1 MTMRALGSFPVKFV
15 LALLVILLPL
25 LGGPYSV
32 HLATL
37 IAAYW
42 TLIAGLNLVVG
53 FTGQLSVGHVG
64 LLAVGAY
71 MFAILTARGIVGPE
85 VALLLSGTA
94 GGVCGLLLGL
104 PSLRLP
110 GFYFAMTTLAFTI
123 IVVELAVALTDITG
137 GGTGLMVSAFSP
149 PLDTQ
154 QGQYLYSAGIA
165 GVVTLMTV
173 LVTRSMWG
181 RAMVAVRES
190 EVMAAAVGIPGYR
203 VKLAVFTFS
212 GVVAGIAG
220 VLFGALQTYITPDTF
235 AFDLSL
241 FFFICIIIGGKG
253 SIIGPF
259 IGTVVLTLLPEVV
272 SPLAKYSHLFYGVL
286 LLAVVLIIPG
296 GLGALIGRP
305 RSAQAGD
312 ARASGGFESYI
323 ARARQVF
330 GLSSPRDDLAA
341 VAAGQGLASARTL
354 DDGDASVRTP
364 RGPGRS
370 SGGDSGTRTGDRAAT
385 SLRLPH
391 AIAAGGKLQAV
402 GVSRSFGAVR
412 ALQDVSLTV
421 ERGTVHGLIGPNGS
435 GKTTLLNILSGYYTA
450 HAGTVM
456 LDGRDITRSPA
467 NWRPRHGIGRTFQ
480 TPRIIPDLTVR
491 DNVMAGGWSEAQA
504 TFLETLVSGPR
515 AIRDEQRLRGTAL
528 ALLDGLGLLSLAER
542 PANAM
547 THAELRFIEIARAL
561 MHSPDFILLDEPASG
576 LTDTEINRLGD
587 VIASLRRQGVGVLLV
602 EHHTDLVF
610 GASDVVTTLNFG
622 RVICTGTPDVVQAD
636 PEVRLVYLGE

>member
-1 MTMRALGSFPVKFV
+1 MTMRALGSGPMQFV
-15 LALLVILLPL
+15 LAALVILLPL
-25 LGGPYSV
+25 LGGPYAV

-85 VALLLSGTA
+85 AALVLA
-94 GGVCGLLLGL
+94 GVTGGLCGLLLGL

-137 GGTGLMVSAFSP
+137 GGTGVMVSAFSP
-149 PLDTQ
+149 PMDTQ
-154 QGQYLYSAGIA
+154 RGQYLFTAGIA

-181 RAMVAVRES
+181 RAMVSVRES
-190 EVMAAAVGIPGYR
+190 EVMAASVGIPGYR
-203 VKLAVFTFS
+203 VKLAAFTFS

-220 VLFGALQTYITPDTF
+220 ALFGALQTYITPDTF

-241 FFFICIIIGGKG
+241 LFFICIIIGGKG

-286 LLAVVLIIPG
+286 LLAVVLLIPG
-296 GLGALIGRP
+296 GLGALIAGP
-305 RSAQAGD
+305 RAAKVNDAG
-312 ARASGGFESYI
+312 SGGGFESYL
-323 ARARQVF
+323 ARARHAF
-330 GLSSPRDDLAA
+330 GLGRPRNDLVAA
-341 VAAGQGLASARTL
+341 AAGQSTASARTL
-354 DDGDASVRTP
+354 DGLDATP
-364 RGPGRS
+364 HGPGGS
-370 SGGDSGTRTGDRAAT
+370 ATRTMPDGLAA

-391 AIAAGGKLQAV
+391 PVAAGGSLEAV
-402 GVSRSFGAVR
+402 GVSRSFDAVK
-412 ALQDVSLTV
+412 ALQEVSLTV
-421 ERGTVHGLIGPNGS
+421 QRGAVHGLIGPNGS
-435 GKTTLLNILSGYYTA
+435 GKTTLLNILSGYYA
-450 HAGTVM
+450 VDSGSVM
-456 LDGRDITRSPA
+456 LDGHDITRSPA
-467 NWRPRHGIGRTFQ
+467 NWRPQHGIGRTFQ
-480 TPRIIPDLTVR
+480 TPRVIPELTVL

-504 TFLETLVSGPR
+504 SFVEALVSAPR
-515 AIRDEQRLRGTAL
+515 AIRDERKLRGTAL
-528 ALLDGLGLLSLAER
+528 ALLSGLGLRALAER

-547 THAELRFIEIARAL
+547 THAELRFVEIARAL
-561 MHSPDFILLDEPASG
+561 MHSPGFILLDEPASG
-576 LTDTEINRLGD
+576 LTDTEIDRLGE
-587 VIASLRRQGVGVLLV
+587 VIGALRRQGVGVLLV

-622 RVICTGTPDVVQAD
+622 RIIRTGTPDEVRAD
-636 PEVRLVYLGE
+636 PEVRRVYLGE

>member
-1 MTMRALGSFPVKFV
+1 MRFI
-15 LALLVILLPL
+15 LAVLVILLPL
-25 LGGPYSV
+25 LGGPYAV

-71 MFAILTARGIVGPE
+71 MFAILTARGIAGPE
-85 VALLLSGTA
+85 VALVLA
-94 GGVCGLLLGL
+94 GITGGLCGLLLGL

-123 IVVELAVALTDITG
+123 IVVELAVALTDVTG
-137 GGTGLMVSAFSP
+137 GGTGVMVSAFSP
-149 PLDTQ
+149 PMDTQ
-154 QGQYLYSAGIA
+154 QGQYLFTAGIA
-165 GVVTLMTV
+165 GAVTLMTV

-181 RAMVAVRES
+181 RAMVSVRES
-190 EVMAAAVGIPGYR
+190 EVMAASVGIPGYR

-220 VLFGALQTYITPDTF
+220 ALFGALQTYITPDTF

-286 LLAVVLIIPG
+286 LLAVVLLIPG
-296 GLGALIGRP
+296 GLGALIAGPRAAKATDAGSGR
-305 RSAQAGD
+305 
-312 ARASGGFESYI
+312 GFESYV
-323 ARARQVF
+323 AQVRQAF
-330 GLSSPRDDLAA
+330 GLGGPRNDLAA
-341 VAAGQGLASARTL
+341 VAAGQSMASAHTL
-354 DDGDASVRTP
+354 HALDSTP
-364 RGPGRS
+364 PGPGGS
-370 SGGDSGTRTGDRAAT
+370 STRTMPDGSAT

-391 AIAAGGKLQAV
+391 PVAAGGSLQAV
-402 GVSRSFGAVR
+402 GVSRSFDAVK
-412 ALQDVSLTV
+412 ALQDISLTV
-421 ERGTVHGLIGPNGS
+421 KRGTVHGLIGPNGS
-435 GKTTLLNILSGYYTA
+435 GKTTLLNILSGYYA
-450 HAGTVM
+450 VDSGSVM
-456 LDGRDITRSPA
+456 LDGHDITRSPA

-480 TPRIIPDLTVR
+480 TPRVIPDLTVL

-504 TFLETLVSGPR
+504 TFVEALVSAPR
-515 AIRDEQRLRGTAL
+515 AIRDERKLRGTAL
-528 ALLDGLGLLSLAER
+528 ALLSGLGLHALAQR

-547 THAELRFIEIARAL
+547 THAELRFVEIARAL
-561 MHSPDFILLDEPASG
+561 MHSPGFILLDEPASG
-576 LTDTEINRLGD
+576 LTDTEIDRLGE
-587 VIASLRRQGVGVLLV
+587 VIGALRRQGMGVLLV

-622 RVICTGTPDVVQAD
+622 RVIRTGTPDEVRAD
-636 PEVRLVYLGE
+636 PEVRRVYLGE

>member
-1 MTMRALGSFPVKFV
+1 MTMRALGSGPMQFV
-15 LALLVILLPL
+15 LAALVILLPL
-25 LGGPYSV
+25 LGGPYAV

-85 VALLLSGTA
+85 AALVLA
-94 GGVCGLLLGL
+94 GVTGGLCGLLLGL

-137 GGTGLMVSAFSP
+137 GGTGVMVSAFSP
-149 PLDTQ
+149 PMDTQ
-154 QGQYLYSAGIA
+154 RGQYLFTAGIA

-181 RAMVAVRES
+181 RAMVSVRES
-190 EVMAAAVGIPGYR
+190 EVMAASVGIPGYR
-203 VKLAVFTFS
+203 VKLAAFTFS

-220 VLFGALQTYITPDTF
+220 ALFGALQTYITPDTF

-241 FFFICIIIGGKG
+241 LFFICIIIGGKG

-286 LLAVVLIIPG
+286 LLAVVLLIPG
-296 GLGALIGRP
+296 GLGALIAGP
-305 RSAQAGD
+305 RAAKVNDAG
-312 ARASGGFESYI
+312 SGGGFESYL
-323 ARARQVF
+323 ARARHAF
-330 GLSSPRDDLAA
+330 GLGRPRNDLVAA
-341 VAAGQGLASARTL
+341 AAGQSTASARTL
-354 DDGDASVRTP
+354 DGLDATP
-364 RGPGRS
+364 HGP
-370 SGGDSGTRTGDRAAT
+370 SGSATRTMPDGLAA

-391 AIAAGGKLQAV
+391 PVAAGGSLEAV
-402 GVSRSFGAVR
+402 GVSRSFDAVK
-412 ALQDVSLTV
+412 ALQEVSLTV
-421 ERGTVHGLIGPNGS
+421 QRGAVHGLIGPNGS
-435 GKTTLLNILSGYYTA
+435 GKTTLLNILSGYYA
-450 HAGTVM
+450 VDSGSVM
-456 LDGRDITRSPA
+456 LDGHDITRSPA
-467 NWRPRHGIGRTFQ
+467 NWRPQHGIGRTFQ
-480 TPRIIPDLTVR
+480 TPRVIPELTVL

-504 TFLETLVSGPR
+504 SFVEALVSAPR
-515 AIRDEQRLRGTAL
+515 AIRDERKLRGTAL
-528 ALLDGLGLLSLAER
+528 ALLSGLGLRALAER

-547 THAELRFIEIARAL
+547 THAELRFVEIARAL
-561 MHSPDFILLDEPASG
+561 MHSPGFILLDEPASG
-576 LTDTEINRLGD
+576 LTDTEIDRLGE
-587 VIASLRRQGVGVLLV
+587 VIGALRRQGVGVLLV

-622 RVICTGTPDVVQAD
+622 RIIRTGTPDEVRAD
-636 PEVRLVYLGE
+636 PEVRRVYLGE

>member
-1 MTMRALGSFPVKFV
+1 MTLRALGSGPMQFV
-15 LALLVILLPL
+15 LAVLVILLPL
-25 LGGPYSV
+25 LGDPYSV

-71 MFAILTARGIVGPE
+71 MFAILTARDIVGPE
-85 VALLLSGTA
+85 VALLLAGVA
-94 GGVCGLLLGL
+94 GGLCGLVLGL

-137 GGTGLMVSAFSP
+137 GGTGLIVSAFSP
-149 PLDTQ
+149 PMDTQ
-154 QGQYLYSAGIA
+154 QGQYLFTAGIA

-181 RAMVAVRES
+181 RAMVSVRES

-212 GVVAGIAG
+212 GVVAGLAG
-220 VLFGALQTYITPDTF
+220 ALFGALQTYITPDTF

-296 GLGALIGRP
+296 GLGALIARP
-305 RSAQAGD
+305 RALRAGD
-312 ARASGGFESYI
+312 VRGGGGSESYY
-323 ARARQVF
+323 ARARQVL
-330 GLSSPRDDLAA
+330 GLGRPRDDLAA
-341 VAAGQGLASARTL
+341 VTAGQSLASARNL
-354 DDGDASVRTP
+354 DDPGPAVHGLGGSASRP
-364 RGPGRS
+364 MPDG
-370 SGGDSGTRTGDRAAT
+370 
-385 SLRLPH
+385 SLRLPNPV
-391 AIAAGGKLQAV
+391 AAGGSLQAV
-402 GVSRSFGAVR
+402 GVSRSFGAVK

-435 GKTTLLNILSGYYTA
+435 GKTTLLNILSGYYA
-450 HAGTVM
+450 VDVGSVM
-456 LDGRDITRSPA
+456 LDGEDITRSPA

-480 TPRIIPDLTVR
+480 TPRIIPDLTVL
-491 DNVMAGGWSEAQA
+491 DNVMAGGWSEARA
-504 TFLETLVSGPR
+504 TFLEALVSAPR
-515 AIRDEQRLRGTAL
+515 AIHDERRLRGSAL
-528 ALLDGLGLLSLAER
+528 ALLSGLGLRALADR

-547 THAELRFIEIARAL
+547 THAELRFVEIARAL
-561 MHSPDFILLDEPASG
+561 MHSPGFILLDEPASG
-576 LTDTEINRLGD
+576 LTDTEIDRLGD
-587 VIASLRRQGVGVLLV
+587 VIGALRRQGVGVLLV

-610 GASDVVTTLNFG
+610 GASDVVTTLKFG
-622 RVICTGTPDVVQAD
+622 QVIRTGTPDEVRAD
-636 PEVRLVYLGE
+636 PEVRRVYLGE

>member
-1 MTMRALGSFPVKFV
+1 MTMRALGSGPVQFV
-15 LALLVILLPL
+15 LAVLVVLLPL
-25 LGGPYSV
+25 LGDPYSV
-32 HLATL
+32 HLA
-37 IAAYW
+37 

-71 MFAILTARGIVGPE
+71 MFAILTARNIVGPE
-85 VALLLSGTA
+85 VALVLAGAA
-94 GGVCGLLLGL
+94 GGLCGLVLGL

-137 GGTGLMVSAFSP
+137 GGTGLIVSAFSP
-149 PLDTQ
+149 PMDTQ
-154 QGQYLYSAGIA
+154 QGQYLFTACIA

-181 RAMVAVRES
+181 RAMVSVRES
-190 EVMAAAVGIPGYR
+190 EVMAASVGIPGYR

-220 VLFGALQTYITPDTF
+220 ALFGALQTYITPDTF

-253 SIIGPF
+253 SIMGPF

-286 LLAVVLIIPG
+286 LLAVVLLIPG
-296 GLGALIGRP
+296 GLGALIARP
-305 RSAQAGD
+305 RARREGD
-312 ARASGGFESYI
+312 AKAGGGSGSYYV
-323 ARARQVF
+323 RARQIL
-330 GLSSPRDDLAA
+330 GLGRPRDDLAA
-341 VAAGQGLASARTL
+341 VAAGQSFASTRTL
-354 DDGDASVRTP
+354 DGLGPAVHGLGGSVSRAMSDG
-364 RGPGRS
+364 
-370 SGGDSGTRTGDRAAT
+370 

-391 AIAAGGKLQAV
+391 PVAAGGSLEAV
-402 GVSRSFGAVR
+402 GVSRSFGAVK

-435 GKTTLLNILSGYYTA
+435 GKTTLLNILSGYYA
-450 HAGTVM
+450 VDVGSVM
-456 LDGRDITRSPA
+456 LDGQDITRSPA
-467 NWRPRHGIGRTFQ
+467 NWRPRHGIGRSFQ
-480 TPRIIPDLTVR
+480 TPRVIPDLTVL
-491 DNVMAGGWSEAQA
+491 DNVMAGGWSEARA
-504 TFLETLVSGPR
+504 TFLEAFVSAPR
-515 AIRDEQRLRGTAL
+515 AILDERRLRGSAL
-528 ALLDGLGLLSLAER
+528 ALLSGLGLRALAER

-547 THAELRFIEIARAL
+547 THAELRFVEIARAL
-561 MHSPDFILLDEPASG
+561 MHSPGFILLDEPASG
-576 LTDTEINRLGD
+576 LTDTEIDRLGD
-587 VIASLRRQGVGVLLV
+587 VIGALRRQGVGVLLV

-610 GASDVVTTLNFG
+610 GVSDVVTTLNFG
-622 RVICTGTPDVVQAD
+622 RVIRTGTPDDVRTD
-636 PEVRLVYLGE
+636 PEVRRVYLGE

>member
-1 MTMRALGSFPVKFV
+1 MTMRSLGSGQMQFL
-15 LALLVILLPL
+15 LAALVILLPL
-25 LGGPYSV
+25 LGGPYAV

-85 VALLLSGTA
+85 AALVSA
-94 GGVCGLLLGL
+94 GVTGGLCGLLLGL

-123 IVVELAVALTDITG
+123 IVVELAVALTDVTG
-137 GGTGLMVSAFSP
+137 GGTGVTVSAFSP
-149 PLDTQ
+149 PMDTQ
-154 QGQYLYSAGIA
+154 QGQYLFTAGIA
-165 GVVTLMTV
+165 GAVTLMTV

-181 RAMVAVRES
+181 RAMVSVRES
-190 EVMAAAVGIPGYR
+190 EVMAASVGIPGYR

-220 VLFGALQTYITPDTF
+220 ALFGALQTYITPDTF

-286 LLAVVLIIPG
+286 LLAVVLLIPG
-296 GLGALIGRP
+296 GVGALIAGP
-305 RSAQAGD
+305 RGAKANDAG
-312 ARASGGFESYI
+312 SGGGFESDL
-323 ARARQVF
+323 AQVRQAF
-330 GLSSPRDDLAA
+330 GLGRPRDDLAA
-341 VAAGQGLASARTL
+341 AAAGQSMTQSMASARTL
-354 DDGDASVRTP
+354 NGLDTTLH
-364 RGPGRS
+364 GPGRS
-370 SGGDSGTRTGDRAAT
+370 AMRTMLDGSAA

-391 AIAAGGKLQAV
+391 PVAAGGGLEAV
-402 GVSRSFGAVR
+402 GVSRSFQAVK

-435 GKTTLLNILSGYYTA
+435 GKTTLLNILSGYYA
-450 HAGTVM
+450 VDSGSVM
-456 LDGRDITRSPA
+456 LDGHDITRSPA

-480 TPRIIPDLTVR
+480 TPRVIPELTVL

-504 TFLETLVSGPR
+504 TFVEALVSAPR
-515 AIRDEQRLRGTAL
+515 AIRDERKLRATAL
-528 ALLDGLGLLSLAER
+528 ALLGGLGLRALAEQ

-547 THAELRFIEIARAL
+547 THAELRFVEIARAL
-561 MHSPDFILLDEPASG
+561 MHSPGFILLDEPASG
-576 LTDTEINRLGD
+576 LTDTEIDRLGE
-587 VIASLRRQGVGVLLV
+587 VIGALRRQGVGVLLV

-610 GASDVVTTLNFG
+610 GSSDVVTTLNFG
-622 RVICTGTPDVVQAD
+622 RIIRAGTPDEVRAD
-636 PEVRLVYLGE
+636 PEVRSVYLGE

>member
-1 MTMRALGSFPVKFV
+1 MTVRTLGSFPMKFV

-25 LGGPYSV
+25 FGGPYAV

-85 VALLLSGTA
+85 VALLLSGTT

-149 PLDTQ
+149 PMDSQ
-154 QGQYLYSAGIA
+154 QGQYLFTAGIA

-220 VLFGALQTYITPDTF
+220 ALFGALQTYITPDTF

-253 SIIGPF
+253 SIVGPF
-259 IGTVVLTLLPEVV
+259 IGTVVLTLLPEIV

-286 LLAVVLIIPG
+286 LLAVVLVIPG

-305 RSAQAGD
+305 RSAQVG
-312 ARASGGFESYI
+312 RGSGGFGSYI
-323 ARARQVF
+323 ARAQQVF
-330 GLSSPRDDLAA
+330 GLSRPRDGLAA
-341 VAAGQGLASARTL
+341 VAAGQGLTAARTL
-354 DDGDASVRTP
+354 DDLNASVRTP
-364 RGPGRS
+364 HGPGHG
-370 SGGDSGTRTGDRAAT
+370 SGADSGTRTGDRTAT

-391 AIAAGGKLQAV
+391 PIAAGGSLAAA

-450 HAGTVM
+450 HAGSVT

-480 TPRIIPDLTVR
+480 TPRVIPELTVL

-504 TFLETLVSGPR
+504 TFLEALVSGPR
-515 AIRDEQRLRGTAL
+515 AIRDERRLRATAL
-528 ALLDGLGLLSLAER
+528 ALLDGLGLRALAER
-542 PANAM
+542 QANAM
-547 THAELRFIEIARAL
+547 THAELRFVEIARAL

-576 LTDTEINRLGD
+576 LSDIEMNQLGD

-622 RVICTGTPDVVQAD
+622 QVICTGTPSVVQAD

>member
-1 MTMRALGSFPVKFV
+1 MTMRALGSGPMQFI
-15 LALLVILLPL
+15 LAALIILLPL
-25 LGGPYSV
+25 LGGPYAV

-71 MFAILTARGIVGPE
+71 MFAILTARNIVGPE
-85 VALLLSGTA
+85 VALVLA
-94 GGVCGLLLGL
+94 GVTGGLCGLLLGL

-123 IVVELAVALTDITG
+123 IVVELAVALTDVTG
-137 GGTGLMVSAFSP
+137 GGTGVMVSAFSP
-149 PLDTQ
+149 PMDTQ
-154 QGQYLYSAGIA
+154 RGQYLFTAGIA

-181 RAMVAVRES
+181 RAMVSVRES
-190 EVMAAAVGIPGYR
+190 EVMAASVGIPGYR

-212 GVVAGIAG
+212 GVVAGVAG
-220 VLFGALQTYITPDTF
+220 ALFGALQTYITPDTF

-259 IGTVVLTLLPEVV
+259 IGTVVLTLLPEAV

-286 LLAVVLIIPG
+286 LLAVVLLIPG
-296 GLGALIGRP
+296 GLGALIDGP
-305 RSAQAGD
+305 RAAKANDASPGGGLESHLAQA
-312 ARASGGFESYI
+312 
-323 ARARQVF
+323 RQAF
-330 GLSSPRDDLAA
+330 GLGRPRDDLAA
-341 VAAGQGLASARTL
+341 AAAGQSMTQSIASTRTL
-354 DDGDASVRTP
+354 DGLDASQHSPGGSAMRTKSH
-364 RGPGRS
+364 GS
-370 SGGDSGTRTGDRAAT
+370 AA

-391 AIAAGGKLQAV
+391 PVAAGGSLEAV
-402 GVSRSFGAVR
+402 GVSRSFDAVK
-412 ALQDVSLTV
+412 ALQDVSLTAQ
-421 ERGTVHGLIGPNGS
+421 RGTVHGLIGPNGS
-435 GKTTLLNILSGYYTA
+435 GKTTLLNILSGYYA
-450 HAGTVM
+450 VDSGSVM
-456 LDGRDITRSPA
+456 LDGHNITRSPA

-480 TPRIIPDLTVR
+480 TPRVIPELTVL

-504 TFLETLVSGPR
+504 TFVEALVSGPR
-515 AIRDEQRLRGTAL
+515 AIRDERKLRGTAL
-528 ALLDGLGLLSLAER
+528 ALLSGLGLRALAER

-547 THAELRFIEIARAL
+547 THAELRFVEIARAL
-561 MHSPDFILLDEPASG
+561 MHSPGFILLDEPASG
-576 LTDTEINRLGD
+576 LTDTEIDRLGE
-587 VIASLRRQGVGVLLV
+587 VIGALRRQGVGVLLV

-622 RVICTGTPDVVQAD
+622 RVIRTGTPDEVRAD
-636 PEVRLVYLGE
+636 PEVRRVYLGE

>member
-1 MTMRALGSFPVKFV
+1 MTMRALGSGPVQFV
-15 LALLVILLPL
+15 LAVLVILLPL
-25 LGGPYSV
+25 LGDPYSV

-71 MFAILTARGIVGPE
+71 MFAILTARDIVGPE
-85 VALLLSGTA
+85 VALVLAGVA
-94 GGVCGLLLGL
+94 GGLCGLVLGL

-137 GGTGLMVSAFSP
+137 GGTGLIVSAFSP
-149 PLDTQ
+149 PMDTQ
-154 QGQYLYSAGIA
+154 QGQYLFTACIA

-181 RAMVAVRES
+181 RAMVSVRES

-220 VLFGALQTYITPDTF
+220 ALFGALQTYITPDTF

-296 GLGALIGRP
+296 GLGALIARP
-305 RSAQAGD
+305 RALREGD
-312 ARASGGFESYI
+312 AKASAGSESYY
-323 ARARQVF
+323 ARARQILRL
-330 GLSSPRDDLAA
+330 GRPRTDLAA
-341 VAAGQGLASARTL
+341 VAVGQSLTSARTS
-354 DDGDASVRTP
+354 DGLGPAIHGLGGSASRTVSD
-364 RGPGRS
+364 G
-370 SGGDSGTRTGDRAAT
+370 
-385 SLRLPH
+385 SLRLPNPV
-391 AIAAGGKLQAV
+391 AAGGSLQAV
-402 GVSRSFGAVR
+402 AVSRSFGAVK

-435 GKTTLLNILSGYYTA
+435 GKTTLLNILSGYYA
-450 HAGTVM
+450 VDAGSVM
-456 LDGRDITRSPA
+456 LDGQNITRSPA

-480 TPRIIPDLTVR
+480 TPRVIPDLTVL
-491 DNVMAGGWSEAQA
+491 DNVLAGGWSEARA
-504 TFLETLVSGPR
+504 TFLEALVSAPR
-515 AIRDEQRLRGTAL
+515 AILDERRLRGSAL
-528 ALLDGLGLLSLAER
+528 ALLSGLGLRALADR
-542 PANAM
+542 PAAAM
-547 THAELRFIEIARAL
+547 THAELRFVEIARAL
-561 MHSPDFILLDEPASG
+561 MHSPSFILLDEPASG
-576 LTDTEINRLGD
+576 LTDTEIDRLGD
-587 VIASLRRQGVGVLLV
+587 VIGALRRQGVGVLLV

-622 RVICTGTPDVVQAD
+622 QVIRTGTPDEVRAD
-636 PEVRLVYLGE
+636 PEVRRVYLGE

>member
-1 MTMRALGSFPVKFV
+1 MTMRALGSGPMQFV
-15 LALLVILLPL
+15 LAALVILLPL

-71 MFAILTARGIVGPE
+71 MFAILTARDIVGPE
-85 VALLLSGTA
+85 VALVLA
-94 GGVCGLLLGL
+94 GVTGGLCGLLLGL

-123 IVVELAVALTDITG
+123 IVVELAVALTDVTG
-137 GGTGLMVSAFSP
+137 GGTGVMVSAFSP
-149 PLDTQ
+149 PMDTQ
-154 QGQYLYSAGIA
+154 QGQYLFTACIA
-165 GVVTLMTV
+165 GAVTLMTV

-181 RAMVAVRES
+181 RAMVSVRES
-190 EVMAAAVGIPGYR
+190 EVMAASVGIPGYR

-220 VLFGALQTYITPDTF
+220 ALFGALQTYITPDTF

-286 LLAVVLIIPG
+286 LLAVVLLIPG
-296 GLGALIGRP
+296 GLGALIAGSRAAKANDAGSGSGLESYLAQVRQAFGPGRP
-305 RSAQAGD
+305 RN
-312 ARASGGFESYI
+312 
-323 ARARQVF
+323 
-330 GLSSPRDDLAA
+330 DLAA
-341 VAAGQGLASARTL
+341 VAAGQSIASARTF
-354 DDGDASVRTP
+354 DGVVATQH
-364 RGPGRS
+364 GPGGS
-370 SGGDSGTRTGDRAAT
+370 AMRTMPEGSAT

-391 AIAAGGKLQAV
+391 PVAAGGSLEAV
-402 GVSRSFGAVR
+402 GVSRSFDAVK
-412 ALQDVSLTV
+412 ALQEVSLTV
-421 ERGTVHGLIGPNGS
+421 QRGTVHGLIGPNGS
-435 GKTTLLNILSGYYTA
+435 GKTTLLNILSGYYA
-450 HAGTVM
+450 VDSGSVM
-456 LDGRDITRSPA
+456 LDGHDITRSPA

-480 TPRIIPDLTVR
+480 TPRVIPELTVL

-504 TFLETLVSGPR
+504 TFVEALVSAPR
-515 AIRDEQRLRGTAL
+515 AIRDERKLRGTAL
-528 ALLDGLGLLSLAER
+528 ALLSGLGLRGVGGR

-547 THAELRFIEIARAL
+547 THAELRFVEIARAL
-561 MHSPDFILLDEPASG
+561 MHSPGFILLDEPASG
-576 LTDTEINRLGD
+576 LTDTEIDRLGD
-587 VIASLRRQGVGVLLV
+587 VIGALRRQGVGVLLV

-622 RVICTGTPDVVQAD
+622 RIIRTGTADEVRAD
-636 PEVRLVYLGE
+636 PEVRRVYLGE

>member
-1 MTMRALGSFPVKFV
+1 MTLRALGSGPMQFV
-15 LALLVILLPL
+15 LAVLVILLPL
-25 LGGPYSV
+25 LGDPYSV

-71 MFAILTARGIVGPE
+71 MFAILTARDIVGPE
-85 VALLLSGTA
+85 VALLLAGVA
-94 GGVCGLLLGL
+94 GGLCGLVLGL

-137 GGTGLMVSAFSP
+137 GGTGLIVAAFSP
-149 PLDTQ
+149 PMDTQ
-154 QGQYLYSAGIA
+154 QGQYLFTACIA

-181 RAMVAVRES
+181 RAMVSVRES

-220 VLFGALQTYITPDTF
+220 ALFGALQTYITPDTF

-259 IGTVVLTLLPEVV
+259 IGTVVLTLLPEIV

-286 LLAVVLIIPG
+286 LLTVVLIIPG
-296 GLGALIGRP
+296 GLGALIARP
-305 RSAQAGD
+305 RALP
-312 ARASGGFESYI
+312 GGAAKDGGGSESYY
-323 ARARQVF
+323 ARARQVL
-330 GLSSPRDDLAA
+330 GLGRPRDDLAA
-341 VAAGQGLASARTL
+341 VAAGQSLASARTM
-354 DDGDASVRTP
+354 DGLGPAVHGLGGSASRP
-364 RGPGRS
+364 MA
-370 SGGDSGTRTGDRAAT
+370 DGT
-385 SLRLPH
+385 LRLPNPV
-391 AIAAGGKLQAV
+391 AAGGSLEAL
-402 GVSRSFGAVR
+402 GVSRSFGAVK

-421 ERGTVHGLIGPNGS
+421 RRGTVHGLIGPNGS
-435 GKTTLLNILSGYYTA
+435 GKTTLLNILSGYYA
-450 HAGTVM
+450 VDVGSVM
-456 LDGRDITRSPA
+456 LDGQDITRSPA

-480 TPRIIPDLTVR
+480 TPRVIPDLTVL
-491 DNVMAGGWSEAQA
+491 DNVMAGGWSEGRA
-504 TFLETLVSGPR
+504 TFLEALVSAPR
-515 AIRDEQRLRGTAL
+515 AIRDERKLRGSAL
-528 ALLDGLGLLSLAER
+528 ALLSGLGLRALADR

-547 THAELRFIEIARAL
+547 THAELRFVEIARAL
-561 MHSPDFILLDEPASG
+561 MHSPGFILLDEPASG
-576 LTDTEINRLGD
+576 LTDTEIGRLGD
-587 VIASLRRQGVGVLLV
+587 VIGALRRQGVGVLLV

-622 RVICTGTPDVVQAD
+622 QVIRTGTPDDVRAD
-636 PEVRLVYLGE
+636 PEVRRVYLGE

>member
-1 MTMRALGSFPVKFV
+1 MTLRALGSGPMQFI
-15 LALLVILLPL
+15 LAVLVILLPL
-25 LGGPYSV
+25 LGDPYSV

-85 VALLLSGTA
+85 VALVLA
-94 GGVCGLLLGL
+94 GVTGGLCGLLLGL

-137 GGTGLMVSAFSP
+137 GGTGVMVSAFSP
-149 PLDTQ
+149 PMDTQ
-154 QGQYLYSAGIA
+154 QGQYLFTAGIA

-181 RAMVAVRES
+181 RAMVSVRES
-190 EVMAAAVGIPGYR
+190 EVMAASVGIPGYR

-220 VLFGALQTYITPDTF
+220 ALFGALQTYITPDTF

-286 LLAVVLIIPG
+286 LLAVVLLIPG
-296 GLGALIGRP
+296 GVGALIARP
-305 RSAQAGD
+305 RGAKAND
-312 ARASGGFESYI
+312 ARSGGGFESHL
-323 ARARQVF
+323 AQARQAF
-330 GLSSPRDDLAA
+330 GIGRPRDDLAA
-341 VAAGQGLASARTL
+341 VAAGQSMASARTL
-354 DDGDASVRTP
+354 DGLDAAPPGLGGSAMRTMPDAS
-364 RGPGRS
+364 
-370 SGGDSGTRTGDRAAT
+370 AA

-391 AIAAGGKLQAV
+391 PVAAGGSLQAI
-402 GVSRSFGAVR
+402 GASRSFDAVK

-421 ERGTVHGLIGPNGS
+421 QRGTVHGLIGPNGS
-435 GKTTLLNILSGYYTA
+435 GKTTLLNILSGYYA
-450 HAGTVM
+450 VDSGSVM
-456 LDGRDITRSPA
+456 LDGHDITRSPA

-480 TPRIIPDLTVR
+480 TPRVIPDLTVL

-504 TFLETLVSGPR
+504 SFVEALVSAPR
-515 AIRDEQRLRGTAL
+515 AIRDERKLRGTAL
-528 ALLDGLGLLSLAER
+528 ALLSGLGLRALAER

-547 THAELRFIEIARAL
+547 THAELRASSRSPAR
-561 MHSPDFILLDEPASG
+561 
-576 LTDTEINRLGD
+576 
-587 VIASLRRQGVGVLLV
+587 
-602 EHHTDLVF
+602 
-610 GASDVVTTLNFG
+610 
-622 RVICTGTPDVVQAD
+622 
-636 PEVRLVYLGE
+636 

>member
-1 MTMRALGSFPVKFV
+1 MTMRALGGGPMQFL
-15 LALLVILLPL
+15 LAALVILLPL
-25 LGGPYSV
+25 LGGPYVV

-85 VALLLSGTA
+85 AALVLA
-94 GGVCGLLLGL
+94 GVTGGLCGVLLGL

-123 IVVELAVALTDITG
+123 IVVELAVALTDVTG
-137 GGTGLMVSAFSP
+137 GGTGVTVSAFSSP
-149 PLDTQ
+149 MDTQ
-154 QGQYLYSAGIA
+154 QGQYLFTAGIA

-181 RAMVAVRES
+181 RAMVSVRES
-190 EVMAAAVGIPGYR
+190 EVMAASVGIPGYR

-220 VLFGALQTYITPDTF
+220 ALFGALQTYITPDTF

-286 LLAVVLIIPG
+286 LLAVVLLIPG
-296 GLGALIGRP
+296 GVGGLIGGP
-305 RSAQAGD
+305 RGAKANG
-312 ARASGGFESYI
+312 ARLGGGFESLL
-323 ARARQVF
+323 AQVWPAFGRA
-330 GLSSPRDDLAA
+330 GPRDGLAA
-341 VAAGQGLASARTL
+341 VAAGQSMGSARTL
-354 DDGDASVRTP
+354 NGPDAALHALGGSAMRTMPDGS
-364 RGPGRS
+364 
-370 SGGDSGTRTGDRAAT
+370 AA

-391 AIAAGGKLQAV
+391 PVAAGGSLAAV
-402 GVSRSFGAVR
+402 GVSRSFGAVN
-412 ALQDVSLTV
+412 ALQDISLTV
-421 ERGTVHGLIGPNGS
+421 QRGTVHGLIGPNGS
-435 GKTTLLNILSGYYTA
+435 GKTTLLNILSGYYA
-450 HAGTVM
+450 ADFGSVM
-456 LDGRDITRSPA
+456 LDGHNITLLPA

-480 TPRIIPDLTVR
+480 TPRVIPDLTVL
-491 DNVMAGGWSEAQA
+491 DNVMVGGWSEAQA
-504 TFLETLVSGPR
+504 TFVEALVSGPR
-515 AIRDEQRLRGTAL
+515 AIRDERKLRGTAL
-528 ALLDGLGLLSLAER
+528 ALLSGLGLRALAER

-547 THAELRFIEIARAL
+547 THAELRFVEIARAL
-561 MHSPDFILLDEPASG
+561 MHSPGFILLDEPASG
-576 LTDTEINRLGD
+576 LTDTEIDRLGE
-587 VIASLRRQGVGVLLV
+587 VIGALRRQGVGVLLV

-622 RVICTGTPDVVQAD
+622 RIIRTGTPDEVRAD
-636 PEVRLVYLGE
+636 PEVRRVYLGE

>member
-1 MTMRALGSFPVKFV
+1 MTIRALGGGPMQFV

-25 LGGPYSV
+25 LGDPYSL

-71 MFAILTARGIVGPE
+71 MFAILTARDIVGPE
-85 VALLLSGTA
+85 VALLLAGAA
-94 GGVCGLLLGL
+94 GGLCGLLLGL

-137 GGTGLMVSAFSP
+137 GGTGLIVSAFSP
-149 PLDTQ
+149 PMDTQ
-154 QGQYLYSAGIA
+154 QGQYLFTAGIA

-220 VLFGALQTYITPDTF
+220 ALFGALQTYITPDTF

-259 IGTVVLTLLPEVV
+259 IGTVVLTLLPEIV

-286 LLAVVLIIPG
+286 LLAVVLVIPG
-296 GLGALIGRP
+296 GLGALIARP
-305 RSAQAGD
+305 RAARTGD
-312 ARASGGFESYI
+312 ARARSG
-323 ARARQVF
+323 F
-330 GLSSPRDDLAA
+330 GSTYAWLLQIFGAGTPRDDFAA
-341 VAAGQGLASARTL
+341 VAAGQSLAAARTF
-354 DDGDASVRTP
+354 DGIGATAPGLGGSGSRSTP
-364 RGPGRS
+364 DGS
-370 SGGDSGTRTGDRAAT
+370 AA

-391 AIAAGGKLQAV
+391 PVAAGGSLEAV
-402 GVSRSFGAVR
+402 GVSRSFGAVK
-412 ALQDVSLTV
+412 ALQDVSLIV
-421 ERGTVHGLIGPNGS
+421 QRGTVHGLIGPNGS
-435 GKTTLLNILSGYYTA
+435 GKTTLLNILSGYYA
-450 HAGTVM
+450 VDAGAVI
-456 LDGRDITRSPA
+456 LDGNDISRSPA

-480 TPRIIPDLTVR
+480 TPRVIPELTVL
-491 DNVMAGGWSEAQA
+491 DNVMAGGWSEARA
-504 TFLETLVSGPR
+504 TFLEALVSGPR
-515 AIRDEQRLRGTAL
+515 AIRDERNLRRTAL
-528 ALLDGLGLLSLAER
+528 ALLDGLGLRALAQR

-547 THAELRFIEIARAL
+547 THAELRFVEIARAL
-561 MHSPDFILLDEPASG
+561 MHAPGFILLDEPASG
-576 LTDTEINRLGD
+576 LTDTEIDRLGD
-587 VIASLRRQGVGVLLV
+587 VIAALRRQGVGVLLV

-622 RVICTGTPDVVQAD
+622 QVIRTGTPDIVRAD
-636 PEVRLVYLGE
+636 PEVRRVYLGE

>member
-1 MTMRALGSFPVKFV
+1 MTMRALGSGPVQFV
-15 LALLVILLPL
+15 LAVLVILLPL
-25 LGGPYSV
+25 LGDPYSV

-71 MFAILTARGIVGPE
+71 MFAILTARDIVGPE
-85 VALLLSGTA
+85 VALLLAGAA
-94 GGVCGLLLGL
+94 GGLCGLVLGL

-137 GGTGLMVSAFSP
+137 GGTGLIVSAFSP
-149 PLDTQ
+149 PMDTQ
-154 QGQYLYSAGIA
+154 QGQYLFTAGIA

-181 RAMVAVRES
+181 RAMVSVRES

-220 VLFGALQTYITPDTF
+220 ALFGALQTYITPDTF

-296 GLGALIGRP
+296 GLGALIARP
-305 RSAQAGD
+305 RALRAGD
-312 ARASGGFESYI
+312 VRGGGGSESYY
-323 ARARQVF
+323 ARARQVL
-330 GLSSPRDDLAA
+330 GLGRPRDDLAA
-341 VAAGQGLASARTL
+341 VTAGQSLASARNL
-354 DDGDASVRTP
+354 DDPGPAVHGLGGSASRP
-364 RGPGRS
+364 MPDG
-370 SGGDSGTRTGDRAAT
+370 
-385 SLRLPH
+385 SLRLPNPV
-391 AIAAGGKLQAV
+391 AAGGSLQAV
-402 GVSRSFGAVR
+402 GVSRSFGAVK

-435 GKTTLLNILSGYYTA
+435 GKTTLLNILSGYYA
-450 HAGTVM
+450 VDVGSVM
-456 LDGRDITRSPA
+456 LDGEDITRSPA

-480 TPRIIPDLTVR
+480 TPRIIPDLTVL
-491 DNVMAGGWSEAQA
+491 DNVMAGGWSEARA
-504 TFLETLVSGPR
+504 TFLEALVSAPR
-515 AIRDEQRLRGTAL
+515 AIHDERRLRGSAL
-528 ALLDGLGLLSLAER
+528 ALLSGLGLRALADR

-547 THAELRFIEIARAL
+547 THAELRFVEIARAL
-561 MHSPDFILLDEPASG
+561 MHSPGFILLDEPASG
-576 LTDTEINRLGD
+576 LTDTEIDRLGD
-587 VIASLRRQGVGVLLV
+587 VIGALRRQGVGVLLV

-622 RVICTGTPDVVQAD
+622 QVIRTGTPDEVRAD
-636 PEVRLVYLGE
+636 PEVRRVYLGE

>member
-1 MTMRALGSFPVKFV
+1 MTMRALGSGPMQFV
-15 LALLVILLPL
+15 LAVLVILLPL
-25 LGGPYSV
+25 LGDPYSV

-85 VALLLSGTA
+85 VALVLAGVA
-94 GGVCGLLLGL
+94 GGLCGLLLGL

-137 GGTGLMVSAFSP
+137 GGTGLIVSAFSP
-149 PLDTQ
+149 PMDTQ
-154 QGQYLYSAGIA
+154 QGQYLFTAGIA

-181 RAMVAVRES
+181 RAMVSVRDS
-190 EVMAAAVGIPGYR
+190 EIMAAAVGIPGYR

-220 VLFGALQTYITPDTF
+220 ALFGALQTYITPDTF

-296 GLGALIGRP
+296 GLSALIGRP
-305 RSAQAGD
+305 HAAKAAHAGPG
-312 ARASGGFESYI
+312 SGFEAYL
-323 ARARQVF
+323 ARARQAL
-330 GLSSPRDDLAA
+330 GLSRPRDDLAA
-341 VAAGQGLASARTL
+341 VAAGRSMASARALDGLDATL
-354 DDGDASVRTP
+354 HGLGGGSATQTMPDGLPA
-364 RGPGRS
+364 
-370 SGGDSGTRTGDRAAT
+370 
-385 SLRLPH
+385 SLRMPH
-391 AIAAGGKLQAV
+391 LVANGGRLEAV
-402 GVSRSFGAVR
+402 GVSRSFGAVK
-412 ALQDVSLTV
+412 ALQEVSLTV
-421 ERGTVHGLIGPNGS
+421 EGGTVHGLIGPNGS
-435 GKTTLLNILSGYYTA
+435 GKTTLLNILSGYYA
-450 HAGTVM
+450 VDVGSVV
-456 LDGRDITRSPA
+456 LDGHDITKSPA

-480 TPRIIPDLTVR
+480 TPRVIPELTVL

-504 TFLETLVSGPR
+504 TFLEALVSAPR
-515 AIRDEQRLRGTAL
+515 AIRDERKLRGTAL
-528 ALLDGLGLLSLAER
+528 ALLNGLGLRALAQR

-547 THAELRFIEIARAL
+547 THAELRFVEIARAL
-561 MHSPDFILLDEPASG
+561 MHSPGFILLDEPASG
-576 LTDTEINRLGD
+576 LTDIEIEGLSD
-587 VIASLRRQGVGVLLV
+587 VIGALRRQGVGVLLV

-610 GASDVVTTLNFG
+610 GVSDVVTTLNFG
-622 RVICTGTPDVVQAD
+622 RIIHTGTPDDVRAD
-636 PEVRLVYLGE
+636 PEVRRVYLGE